1 MSLRN
6 ETGCNLET
14 TMPLTPIRKDQLSKV
29 GVGVQRPEDVVVSRD
44 GRVWMADQA
53 SAAAEALPDGTLNRV
68 GNAGGLPNGN
78 NMDLE
83 GRIIIA
89 NVGGLDGGGA
99 SGPVQRLDV
108 DTGEVEVLADEID
121 GIPLVMSNYPHVDS
135 QGRIWVTHS
144 TSRTG
149 DAALAAGG
157 PDGLLFRI
165 ETDGS
170 LTMLATEVE
179 FPNGIT
185 LDPREENA
193 YVCSTSGCHVL
204 RFPIHADG
212 TLGESE
218 VYGPQ
223 LGKSIALADAM
234 QPLSP
239 EERGELGLT
248 DGCGFDQEG
257 NLWVTL
263 VMSNK
268 VVAITPQ
275 LEVVTMIEDLDGEI
289 MQNPTNVSW
298 GGDDMRDLYIGSITT
313 DYVLHARSP
322 IPGEPLVHQ
331 R

>member
-1 MSLRN
+1 
-6 ETGCNLET
+6 
-14 TMPLTPIRKDQLSKV
+14 MPLTPIRQDQLSKV

-44 GRVWMADQA
+44 GRVWMSDQA

-68 GNAGGLPNGN
+68 GNAGGSPNGN

-89 NVGGLDGGGA
+89 NVGGLDGGGT
-99 SGPVQRLDV
+99 SGPVQRLDI
-108 DTGEVEVLADEID
+108 DSGEIEVLADQID
-121 GIPLVMSNYPHVDS
+121 GVPLLASNYPHVDS

-144 TSRTG
+144 TSRSGG
-149 DAALAAGG
+149 DAFSGE
-157 PDGLLFRI
+157 PDGFLFRI

-170 LTMLATEVE
+170 LTMLATEIE
-179 FPNGIT
+179 FANGIT

-193 YVCSTSGCHVL
+193 YVCSTTGCHVL

-212 TLGESE
+212 TLGERE

-223 LGKSIALADAM
+223 LGKTVADLDAM
-234 QPLSP
+234 RPLTA
-239 EERGELGLT
+239 EQRGELGLT

-263 VMSNK
+263 PMSNK

-275 LEVVTMIEDLDGEI
+275 FEVVTMLEDLEGEI
-289 MQNPTNVSW
+289 MQAPTNVSW
-298 GGDDMRDLYIGSITT
+298 GGADMCDLYIGSIRS
-313 DYVLHARSP
+313 DYVVHARSP
-322 IPGEPLVHQ
+322 IPGERLVHQ

>member
-1 MSLRN
+1 
-6 ETGCNLET
+6 
-14 TMPLTPIRKDQLSKV
+14 MPLTPIRHDQLSKV
-29 GVGVQRPEDVVVSRD
+29 GIGVQRPEDVVVSRD
-44 GRVWMADQA
+44 GRIWMSDQA

-68 GNAGGLPNGN
+68 GNAGGSPNGN

-108 DTGEVEVLADEID
+108 DTGEIEILADEID
-121 GIPLVMSNYPHVDS
+121 GIPLLASNYPHVDS

-144 TSRTG
+144 TSRSG
-149 DAALAAGG
+149 AAAFSADD
-157 PDGLLFRI
+157 PDGFLFRI

-170 LTMLATEVE
+170 LTMLATEIE
-179 FPNGIT
+179 FANGIT

-193 YVCSTSGCHVL
+193 YVCSTTGCHVL
-204 RFPIHADG
+204 RFPISADG
-212 TLGESE
+212 TLGERK

-223 LGKSIALADAM
+223 LGKSVDDLAAM
-234 QPLSP
+234 RPLNAQQ
-239 EERGELGLT
+239 RGELGLT

-263 VMSNK
+263 PMSNK

-275 LEVVTMIEDLDGEI
+275 FDVVTMIEDLEGEI
-289 MQNPTNVSW
+289 MQAPTNVSW
-298 GGDDMRDLYIGSITT
+298 GGDDMTDLYIGSIRS
-313 DYVLHARSP
+313 DYVVHAKSP
-322 IPGEPLVHQ
+322 IPGERLVHQ

>member
-1 MSLRN
+1 
-6 ETGCNLET
+6 
-14 TMPLTPIRKDQLSKV
+14 MPLTPIRHDQLSKV
-29 GVGVQRPEDVVVSRD
+29 GIGVQRPEDVVVSRD
-44 GRVWMADQA
+44 GRIWMSDQA

-68 GNAGGLPNGN
+68 GNAGGSPNGN

-89 NVGGLDGGGA
+89 NVGGLDGGGT

-108 DTGEVEVLADEID
+108 DTGEIEILADEID
-121 GIPLVMSNYPHVDS
+121 GIPLLASNYPHVDS

-144 TSRTG
+144 TSRSG
-149 DAALAAGG
+149 AAAFSADD
-157 PDGLLFRI
+157 PDGFLFRI

-170 LTMLATEVE
+170 LTMLATEIE
-179 FPNGIT
+179 FANGIT

-193 YVCSTSGCHVL
+193 YVCSTTGCHVL
-204 RFPIHADG
+204 RFPISADG
-212 TLGESE
+212 TLGERE

-223 LGKSIALADAM
+223 LGKSVDDLAAM
-234 QPLSP
+234 RPLNAQQ
-239 EERGELGLT
+239 RGELGLT

-263 VMSNK
+263 PMSNK

-275 LEVVTMIEDLDGEI
+275 FDVVTMIEDLEGET
-289 MQNPTNVSW
+289 MQAPTNVSW
-298 GGDDMRDLYIGSITT
+298 GGDDMTDLYIGSIRS
-313 DYVLHARSP
+313 DYVVHAKSP
-322 IPGEPLVHQ
+322 IPGERLVHQ

>member
-1 MSLRN
+1 
-6 ETGCNLET
+6 
-14 TMPLTPIRKDQLSKV
+14 MPLTPIRHDQLSKV
-29 GVGVQRPEDVVVSRD
+29 GIGVQRPEDVVVSRD
-44 GRVWMADQA
+44 GRIWMSDQA

-68 GNAGGLPNGN
+68 GNAGGSPNGN

-89 NVGGLDGGGA
+89 NVGGLDGGGT

-108 DTGEVEVLADEID
+108 DTGEIEILADEID
-121 GIPLVMSNYPHVDS
+121 GIPLLASNYPHVDS

-144 TSRTG
+144 TSRSG
-149 DAALAAGG
+149 AAAFSADD
-157 PDGLLFRI
+157 PDGFLFRI

-170 LTMLATEVE
+170 LTMLATEIE
-179 FPNGIT
+179 FANGIT

-193 YVCSTSGCHVL
+193 YVCSTTGCHVL
-204 RFPIHADG
+204 RFPISADG
-212 TLGESE
+212 TLGERE

-223 LGKSIALADAM
+223 LGKSVDDLAAM
-234 QPLSP
+234 RPLNAQQ
-239 EERGELGLT
+239 RGELGLT

-263 VMSNK
+263 PMSNK

-275 LEVVTMIEDLDGEI
+275 FDVVTMIEDLEGEV
-289 MQNPTNVSW
+289 MQAPTNVSW
-298 GGDDMRDLYIGSITT
+298 GGDDMTDLYIGSIRS
-313 DYVLHARSP
+313 DYVVHAKSP
-322 IPGEPLVHQ
+322 IPGERLVHQ

>member
-1 MSLRN
+1 
-6 ETGCNLET
+6 
-14 TMPLTPIRKDQLSKV
+14 MPLTPIRKDQLSKV
-29 GVGVQRPEDVVVSRD
+29 GIGVQRPEDVVVSRD
-44 GRVWMADQA
+44 GRIWMSDQA

-68 GNAGGLPNGN
+68 GNAGGAPNGN
-78 NMDLE
+78 NMDTE

-89 NVGGLDGGGA
+89 NVGGIDPGGQP
-99 SGPVQRLDV
+99 GPVQRLDV
-108 DTGEVEVLADEID
+108 DTGEIEVLADQID
-121 GIPLVMSNYPHVDS
+121 GIPLVASNYPHVDS

-144 TSRTG
+144 TSRSG
-149 DAALAAGG
+149 AGAFSG
-157 PDGLLFRI
+157 PPDGFLFRI

-170 LTMLATEVE
+170 LTMLATEIE
-179 FPNGIT
+179 FANGIT
-185 LDPREENA
+185 LDPSEENA
-193 YVCSTSGCHVL
+193 YVCSTTGCHVL
-204 RFPIHADG
+204 RYPINEDG
-212 TLGESE
+212 SLGEPE

-223 LGKSIALADAM
+223 LGKTVEDLAAM
-234 QPLSP
+234 RPLNAQQ
-239 EERGELGLT
+239 RGELGLT

-263 VMSNK
+263 PMSNK

-275 LEVVTMIEDLDGEI
+275 FEVVTMIEDLEGEI
-289 MQNPTNVSW
+289 MQAPTNVSW

>member
-1 MSLRN
+1 
-6 ETGCNLET
+6 
-14 TMPLTPIRKDQLSKV
+14 
-29 GVGVQRPEDVVVSRD
+29 
-44 GRVWMADQA
+44 
-53 SAAAEALPDGTLNRV
+53 
-68 GNAGGLPNGN
+68 
-78 NMDLE
+78 MDAE

-89 NVGGLDGGGA
+89 NVGGLEGDGG

-108 DTGEVEVLADEID
+108 DTGEIEVLADEID
-121 GIPLVMSNYPHVDS
+121 GIPLMLSNYPHVDS

-144 TSRTG
+144 TSRSG
-149 DAALAAGG
+149 DEALAAGDD
-157 PDGLLFRI
+157 DGFLFRI

-193 YVCSTSGCHVL
+193 YVCSTTGCHVL

-223 LGKSIALADAM
+223 LGKSVDLAAAM
-234 QPLSP
+234 QLVSP
-239 EERGELGLT
+239 EQRRDLGLT

-263 VMSNK
+263 LMSNR

-275 LEVVTMIEDLDGEI
+275 FEVVTMIEDLEGEI
-289 MQNPTNVSW
+289 MQTPTNVSW
-298 GGDDMRDLYIGSITT
+298 GGEDMCDLYIGSIVT
-313 DYVLHARSP
+313 DYVVHARSP
-322 IPGEPLVHQ
+322 IPGERLIHQ

>member
-1 MSLRN
+1 
-6 ETGCNLET
+6 
-14 TMPLTPIRKDQLSKV
+14 MPLTPIRKDQLSKV

-44 GRVWMADQA
+44 GRVWMADEA

-89 NVGGLDGGGA
+89 NVGGLEGDGG

-108 DTGEVEVLADEID
+108 DTGEIEVLADEID
-121 GIPLVMSNYPHVDS
+121 GIPLMLSNYPHIDS

-144 TSRTG
+144 TSRSG
-149 DAALAAGG
+149 DEALAAGDD
-157 PDGLLFRI
+157 DGFLFRI

-193 YVCSTSGCHVL
+193 YVCSTTGCHVL

-223 LGKSIALADAM
+223 LGKSVDLASAM
-234 QPLSP
+234 QLVSP
-239 EERGELGLT
+239 AQRSELGLT

-263 VMSNK
+263 LMSNK

-275 LEVVTMIEDLDGEI
+275 FEVVTMIEDLEGEI
-289 MQNPTNVSW
+289 MQTPTNVSW
-298 GGDDMRDLYIGSITT
+298 GGEDMCDLYIGSIST
-313 DYVLHARSP
+313 DYVVHARSP
-322 IPGEPLVHQ
+322 VPGERLVHQ